1 MDHKLVRAISSVTC
15 VMLMVKALAM
25 VKNILQARVF
35 GAGADVDA
43 FTMASNYSIALF
55 TTLCYA
61 LCIAAI
67 PILTRKL
74 MQSREAGYRT
84 ANILISNTVV
94 LSLAVTGV
102 LLLVGAAGGMEQLLG
117 VGEPVSLFRF
127 CFLVMVPSLP
137 IIALTYLLLA
147 LFQSMDHFT
156 LQGRLSL
163 LYNVMLCAVLL
174 LAGDRLPLTAFAVL
188 TSAGWLLQL
197 AMVLPSMRKEGYRLR
212 PKLAFRGEGYGI
224 FLRTSVM
231 TMYVSSLF
239 LLCYLVN
246 TRFATAGA
254 EGTVAGFFYAER
266 LYEPLSTALI
276 YSAGIV
282 LFPDFSQKYTQ
293 VGAGEYRR
301 HVVLV
306 LKNTL
311 LVLLPVSLLFAAFGT
326 PVIRV
331 LFEGGDFTG
340 RDALLSGSI
349 FSWYILGL
357 VGFLMLDL
365 LSKAYFAMGRTLPP
379 ILMAT
384 AVLAVCVGANL
395 LCHALAPG
403 RPELLAGGTSLGF
416 LAVGAVAYAG
426 FARQGGVPLPWK
438 PLLCCGIFSLLTGG
452 LAWGA
457 YRWMVASIH
466 SKLGMVLVCCAVG
479 AVVMVLYLAL
489 MGPMLPTRQL
499 LKKLGRRSQVLKSSS
514 LRFYLTLILALCGVL
529 CSGILLFSRVS
540 AEGED
545 RQVCAA
551 LSLADLDRLAE
562 ESGLPEETWRT
573 ALEGAGVCQWIGAGE
588 DFVLPEDA
596 APNSALPLAL
606 VENETRTSVNL
617 PEGFDLDA
625 WSGPMV
631 KTLWLYDDYANRA
644 QPGDAQEIEN
654 LLFRAATD
662 RGMRLLILTPFTTAE
677 GELILDPAVYVTCL
691 DNLAQRL
698 EARGL
703 TFGTGFSCL
712 ETAPVQP
719 LLLWGAGLIPIL
731 LGVWLVCRWRRLAG
745 WEGPLLCLG
754 ALALAALCFLRPEL
768 TQKLL
773 MLLSAVAFP
782 CAAAWFLAG
791 WSREGP
797 PRLSQH
803 HLVWDSVLAMGVVV
817 GWSLLGGLHVAALM
831 ASRDYLMGVE
841 IFSGVKLALL
851 FPLVVCALFLLWAL
865 RREILALRR
874 RWPVL
879 LLAVVLFGG
888 ICGVFLLRSGD
899 WKAFSSLETALRE
912 GMESALYARPRSKE
926 LLLAA
931 PCVALFLWA
940 CRRKVLFF
948 QFFCGVG
955 VCLEVVSVVNTFCH
969 GVAPVQ
975 VSLIRSLLG
984 AGLGLCLGL
993 VAVAVA
999 ELLLRAWRARSGKP
1013 QAG

>member
-293 VGAGEYRR
+293 MGAGEYRR

-426 FARQGGVPLPWK
+426 FARQGGVPLP
-438 PLLCCGIFSLLTGG
+438 GS
-452 LAWGA
+452 
-457 YRWMVASIH
+457 R
-466 SKLGMVLVCCAVG
+466 CCA
-479 AVVMVLYLAL
+479 
-489 MGPMLPTRQL
+489 
-499 LKKLGRRSQVLKSSS
+499 
-514 LRFYLTLILALCGVL
+514 
-529 CSGILLFSRVS
+529 
-540 AEGED
+540 
-545 RQVCAA
+545 
-551 LSLADLDRLAE
+551 
-562 ESGLPEETWRT
+562 
-573 ALEGAGVCQWIGAGE
+573 AGYS
-588 DFVLPEDA
+588 P
-596 APNSALPLAL
+596 
-606 VENETRTSVNL
+606 
-617 PEGFDLDA
+617 
-625 WSGPMV
+625 
-631 KTLWLYDDYANRA
+631 
-644 QPGDAQEIEN
+644 
-654 LLFRAATD
+654 
-662 RGMRLLILTPFTTAE
+662 
-677 GELILDPAVYVTCL
+677 
-691 DNLAQRL
+691 
-698 EARGL
+698 
-703 TFGTGFSCL
+703 
-712 ETAPVQP
+712 
-719 LLLWGAGLIPIL
+719 
-731 LGVWLVCRWRRLAG
+731 
-745 WEGPLLCLG
+745 
-754 ALALAALCFLRPEL
+754 
-768 TQKLL
+768 
-773 MLLSAVAFP
+773 
-782 CAAAWFLAG
+782 
-791 WSREGP
+791 
-797 PRLSQH
+797 
-803 HLVWDSVLAMGVVV
+803 
-817 GWSLLGGLHVAALM
+817 
-831 ASRDYLMGVE
+831 
-841 IFSGVKLALL
+841 
-851 FPLVVCALFLLWAL
+851 
-865 RREILALRR
+865 
-874 RWPVL
+874 
-879 LLAVVLFGG
+879 
-888 ICGVFLLRSGD
+888 
-899 WKAFSSLETALRE
+899 
-912 GMESALYARPRSKE
+912 
-926 LLLAA
+926 
-931 PCVALFLWA
+931 
-940 CRRKVLFF
+940 
-948 QFFCGVG
+948 
-955 VCLEVVSVVNTFCH
+955 
-969 GVAPVQ
+969 
-975 VSLIRSLLG
+975 
-984 AGLGLCLGL
+984 
-993 VAVAVA
+993 
-999 ELLLRAWRARSGKP
+999 
-1013 QAG
+1013 